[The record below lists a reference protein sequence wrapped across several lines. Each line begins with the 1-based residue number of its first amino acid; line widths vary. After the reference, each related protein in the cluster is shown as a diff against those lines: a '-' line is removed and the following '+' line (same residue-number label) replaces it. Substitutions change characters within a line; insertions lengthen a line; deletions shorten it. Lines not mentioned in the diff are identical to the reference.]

1 MPVEASPPSFL
12 TSALNS
18 DQLIQTTV
26 MIMLK
31 IQWYMVYHF
40 NAEWLP
46 SPDHLQNMYLCMYMG
61 LPWWISGK
69 ESACQCRRCEFNPWF
84 GKIFWRRKWQSTPI
98 FLPRESHG
106 QRSLVSYSPLGHTE
120 SDMTEA
126 TDHLALC

>member
-1 MPVEASPPSFL
+1 MSAEASPPSFL

-31 IQWYMVYHF
+31 IQWYMVHHF

-61 LPWWISGK
+61 GEGNGK
-69 ESACQCRRCEFNPWF
+69 PLQYSCLENPMDGGAW
-84 GKIFWRRKWQSTPI
+84 
-98 FLPRESHG
+98 
-106 QRSLVSYSPLGHTE
+106 
-120 SDMTEA
+120 
-126 TDHLALC
+126 